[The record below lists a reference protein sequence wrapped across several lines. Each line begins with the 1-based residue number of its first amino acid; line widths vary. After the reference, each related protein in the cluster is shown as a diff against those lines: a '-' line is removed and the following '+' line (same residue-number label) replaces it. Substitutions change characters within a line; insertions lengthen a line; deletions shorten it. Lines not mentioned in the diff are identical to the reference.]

1 MISDVVTIKSA
12 TFSKPDWREE
22 SLKWLIKYEAVGI
35 AFLEI
40 SSILSNSGVS
50 TNSNLKGSAADL
62 AKISSIRAALNSD
75 PTRIFG
81 NGLDMTLAELADEIR
96 WSLTA

>member
-1 MISDVVTIKSA
+1 MLSDVATIKSA
-12 TFSKPDWREE
+12 TFSKPQWREE
-22 SLKWLIKYEAVGI
+22 SLKWLTKYEAVGT
-35 AFLEI
+35 AFLEVAQ
-40 SSILSNSGVS
+40 ILSSCGVS
-50 TNSNLKGSAADL
+50 ANSNLKGSAGDL
-62 AKISSIRAALNSD
+62 TKISSIRATLNSD